1 VPSISFHSPG
11 VRIRELERDEWALFR
26 KLRLCALAES
36 PRAFARRFVDERGQP
51 DAHWIRLT
59 ESVTSPAGQ
68 TMLLAEEDGRSF
80 GLVFGLLDREHP
92 ETGHVGGMWVEP
104 AGRRRGAGEALLRA
118 VINWARSRKLEQL
131 ELQVT
136 EGNAPAI
143 RLYERIGFTDTGR
156 RDAHA
161 ANPNLRV
168 IQMILTL

>member
-1 VPSISFHSPG
+1 M
-11 VRIRELERDEWALFR
+11 RIRELGRQEWALFR
-26 KLRLCALAES
+26 ELRLRALAES
-36 PRAFARRFVDERGQP
+36 PNSFARRFVDEKAQP

-59 ESVTSPAGQ
+59 ESVTTPGGQ
-68 TMLLAEEDGRSF
+68 TMLLAEENGRSF

-104 AGRRRGAGEALLRA
+104 EGRRRGAGEALLRA

-136 EGNAPAI
+136 EGNQPAM

-156 RDAHA
+156 REVHA